1 MGFFNKLKKNN
12 KIIVKDDIEN
22 VNSNSTSLVE
32 MNNYMLSD
40 VRKEFLSTNCYSISL
55 ACVSKIS
62 PIAIPTANAIKKITG
77 KKAANSSNTLYRI
90 TNLGVNDTLKAMKNG
105 KTFWGAIKKSDG
117 SSVMAKLQETNT
129 NGVLALDPTI
139 MMMSIAL
146 SGIESELGEIK
157 ELNKKIFS
165 FLEEEKEAEIESD
178 LEILNRAIEEF
189 KFNLNDEKYI
199 ANNHQQI
206 MDIKRTANKNMLFYE
221 KQIKDTL
228 SKESFLVM
236 NSGMNSLLEDIEKKL
251 KYYRLSLYIYSFSTL
266 IEILL
271 IGNYQ
276 SDYLLKKTNELN
288 ILDEKYTNTFNN
300 ALEYVKKN
308 ANKLLEGNVLS
319 GLGDA
324 GKAIS
329 NLAKKMNIKNADNW
343 LNEKGNNLKQNSKNI
358 KESFSNKLEE
368 IKESNTKPF
377 INQIENINNIYNK
390 TKEVYFDDKN
400 IYLEMNK

>member
-1 MGFFNKLKKNN
+1 
-12 KIIVKDDIEN
+12 
-22 VNSNSTSLVE
+22 
-32 MNNYMLSD
+32 
-40 VRKEFLSTNCYSISL
+40 
-55 ACVSKIS
+55 
-62 PIAIPTANAIKKITG
+62 
-77 KKAANSSNTLYRI
+77 
-90 TNLGVNDTLKAMKNG
+90 MKNG